1 MTESTTFFL
10 GIDAGSSSSKWNL
23 IDEHGKS
30 ISSGTSG
37 PTDGHVYRQK
47 SRARLERFLLELVK
61 EIRTDVSGIYA
72 GITGASDIQTENSE
86 IVSLFKGAFPHSEIV
101 VEIDVALGYRA
112 HFAEKKGVYLY
123 AGTGSIAMFQDKDG
137 LIRAN
142 GGWGYL
148 LGDEGAG
155 YWFGRELIRTILL
168 EIESHTLDSQ
178 LQNILSGEV
187 KEISRNEVIKFA
199 FSRSRDEIAKLAKPV
214 VHLANTG
221 NLRAVEIVKAA
232 ARHLAELTLRTE
244 VIAELNGADIVFGG
258 GLAQSGGLLVSEL
271 ERILERNVIT
281 SKDDLSSDAAN
292 FARMSFGAT
301 N

>member
-1 MTESTTFFL
+1 MSFL
-10 GIDAGSSSSKWNL
+10 GIDAGSSSTKWDL
-23 IDEHGKS
+23 INEHGKS
-30 ISSGTSG
+30 ILRGSSG
-37 PTDGHVYRQK
+37 PTDGHVYRQE
-47 SRARLERFLLELVK
+47 SRARMERFLSELVK
-61 EIRTDVSGIYA
+61 EIGTDVSGIYA

-86 IVSLFKGAFPHSEIV
+86 IVSLFKDAFPHSEIV

-155 YWFGRELIRTILL
+155 YWIGRESIRTILL
-168 EIESHTLDSQ
+168 EIESHTLDAQ
-178 LQNILSGEV
+178 LPNILSGEV

-199 FSRSRDEIAKLAKPV
+199 FSRSRDEIAKLAKQV
-214 VHLANTG
+214 IHLANTG
-221 NLRAVEIVKAA
+221 NLHAVEIVKAA

-244 VIAELNGADIVFGG
+244 VIAELKGADIVFGG
-258 GLAQSGGLLVSEL
+258 GLAQSGGLLVPEL
-271 ERILERNVIT
+271 ERILERKVIT
-281 SKDDLSSDAAN
+281 SKDDLSSDAAK
-292 FARMSFGAT
+292 FARLSFGAT

>member
-1 MTESTTFFL
+1 MRYL
-10 GIDAGSSSSKWNL
+10 GIDAGSSSTKWDL
-23 IDEHGKS
+23 IDEHGRS
-30 ISSGTSG
+30 LARGLSG
-37 PTDGHVYRQK
+37 PVDGHVYREE
-47 SRARLERFLLELVK
+47 SRVRMERFLSELVK
-61 EIRTDVSGIYA
+61 EIGTDLSGIYA
-72 GITGASDIQTENSE
+72 GITGASDIKTENSE
-86 IVSLFKGAFPHSEIV
+86 IVSLFKGVFPHSEIV
-101 VEIDVALGYRA
+101 VEIDVALGYQA

-155 YWFGRELIRTILL
+155 YWIGREAIRTILL
-168 EIESHTLDSQ
+168 EIESHALDSQ
-178 LQNILSGEV
+178 LQNILIGEV

-214 VHLANTG
+214 IHLANKG
-221 NLRAVEIVKAA
+221 DSHAVEIVKAA
-232 ARHLAELTLRTE
+232 VRHLAELTLRTE
-244 VIAELNGADIVFGG
+244 IIAELKGTGIVFGG

-271 ERILERNVIT
+271 ERILERKIIT